1 MSRKPF
7 IRHAAKPQAAVLI
20 LIGGLFVWLFA
31 DALFGSGMF
40 AFRDAGHFYYP
51 LFRMIC
57 DEWAAGG
64 VPLWNPYEN
73 LGQPLLGN
81 PTSSVFYPGKLIFAL
96 PQGYDCNYKLYIL
109 AHLLLAAWAAY
120 RLARQLGS
128 SVEAA
133 GVCSLSYAFCGNV
146 LFQYAN
152 VVFLVGAAWLPLA
165 MLAAA
170 KALGPG
176 RTAWA
181 VVLGIVLAMM
191 VLGGDPQMAYNAGLL
206 AALYAVWL
214 WWRESPL
221 SLWERVRV
229 RAAQVADFNSTN
241 PHPGPL
247 PKGEGV
253 WKSRPVLLAI
263 AAVVGLTLSAVQVL
277 PSLEFAGLS
286 DRGTPELRE
295 RFLARSP
302 ANTHA
307 EHAYHFSVG
316 PWRLAEYVW
325 PNVSGRQFP
334 THRRWLEVIPAEARL
349 WTPSLYMGL
358 VPLLLALSII
368 RLPKPPKRVL
378 TPFLFLV
385 AGFGW
390 FGVGWVV
397 MEVQVAVGGEPTEL
411 VGAPFGGLYWLM
423 NLVLPG
429 YAYFRYPAKLLVLA
443 ALGFSV
449 LAARGFDRAM
459 AGPSKGLLR
468 GLLALAVV
476 SAAGV
481 VGVLI
486 VRPFWHGWLSSVEPD
501 MMFGPLDTAGAA
513 TDLLWAFGQTAV
525 VCLLAWWLLK
535 RAGENRRWPA
545 MALVLLVAIDLGLA
559 NRWMVADATVDRPDE
574 PSEVARAI
582 QRHEQTG
589 DGQPYRVWRHPLWMP
604 PEWKAVGSPN
614 RLEEALRWDRD
625 TLWPKHNLG
634 YHLPVAEVHGTMSL
648 AAYREFLRQG
658 NARSL
663 AKYVILPGDQTLPG
677 GRRIDV
683 PTGDVSLWYNPTHL
697 PRAWIAEESAMD
709 EIAPR
714 RLPGESCRVVFHG
727 PSEVQLEAQL
737 IRPGL
742 VVLSDQFYPGWQL
755 EVQTPGQAARTA
767 EILPAHG
774 VMRAARL
781 PAGKHRLIYRYR
793 PASFYWG
800 AILSGLGWLVVAVG
814 LMWCWKARRQRV
826 T

>member
-1 MSRKPF
+1 MKN
-7 IRHAAKPQAAVLI
+7 ITQHAAKPQATVLI
-20 LIGGLFVWLFA
+20 LIAGLFVWLFA
-31 DALFGSGMF
+31 DALFGSGTF

-51 LFRMIC
+51 LFRLIG
-57 DEWAAGG
+57 DEWAAGS

-96 PQGYDCNYKLYIL
+96 PLGYDCNYKLYIL

-165 MLAAA
+165 MLAVG
-170 KALGPG
+170 KGLGVRGQGLG
-176 RTAWA
+176 RAGWA
-181 VVLGIVLAMM
+181 VVLGILLAMM

-206 AALYAVWL
+206 AVAYALWL
-214 WWRESPL
+214 WWCESPF
-221 SLWERVRV
+221 SLWERVGL
-229 RAAQVADFNSTN
+229 NSTS

-247 PKGEGV
+247 RKGEGV
-253 WKSRPVLLAI
+253 CKSRPVLLAI
-263 AAVVGLTLSAVQVL
+263 AAMVGLTLSAVQVL

-286 DRGTPELRE
+286 DRGTAELSE

-358 VPLLLALSII
+358 LPLLLALSIL
-368 RLPKPPKRVL
+368 RLRKRFL

-390 FGVGWVV
+390 FGLGWVV
-397 MEVQVAVGGEPTEL
+397 MEVQVAVGGEPMEL
-411 VGAPFGGLYWLM
+411 VGAPFGGVYWLM

-429 YAYFRYPAKLLVLA
+429 YAYFRYPAKLLVVA

-459 AGPSKGLLR
+459 AGESKGLLR
-468 GLLALAVV
+468 GLLGLAVI

-501 MMFGPLDTAGAA
+501 VMFGPLDTVGAA
-513 TDLLWAFGQTAV
+513 EDLLWAFGQTAV

-535 RAGENRRWPA
+535 RVGDIRRWPA
-545 MALVLLVAIDLGLA
+545 MALVLLVAVDLGLA
-559 NRWMVADATVDRPDE
+559 NRWMVAEATVDLPNE
-574 PSEVARAI
+574 PSSLAWAI
-582 QRHEQTG
+582 QQEQQNG
-589 DGQPYRVWRHPLWMP
+589 DGQPYRVWRHPLWLP

-648 AAYREFLRQG
+648 AAYREFLRKG
-658 NARSL
+658 NARAL

-683 PTGDVSLWYNPTHL
+683 PTDGVSLWYNPTHL
-697 PRAWIAEESAMD
+697 PRAWLGEPSAMD
-709 EIAPR
+709 EITPR
-714 RLPGESCRVVFHG
+714 RLPGESCHVVVDG
-727 PSEVQLEAQL
+727 PVEVQLEAQL
-737 IRPGL
+737 VRPGV

-755 EVQTPGQAARTA
+755 EVQTQGQGSRAA
-767 EILPAHG
+767 EIVPASG

-781 PAGKHRLIYRYR
+781 PAGRHRLVYRYC
-793 PASFYWG
+793 PASFYGG
-800 AILSGLGWLVVAVG
+800 AILSGLGWLAVAVG
-814 LMWCWKARRQRV
+814 LMWCWKVRRV
-826 T
+826 K